1 MRKLWVSTVDD
12 DEGEGSVF
20 HCAFYE
26 DGHCVD
32 SFEVDAIE
40 MNLEKGD
47 MENE

>member
-1 MRKLWVSTVDD
+1 MRKLWINTEND
-12 DEGEGSVF
+12 DEGPVF

-26 DGHCVD
+26 DGHCID

-47 MENE
+47 MNDE